1 MELLYLTQQ
10 KSNMIIKKILITLS
24 FLFSTMMVLGQGFS
38 YTFTDPCTFKSKEIF
53 INNPNGSVALIYSG
67 QIQSFTQTQLLS
79 GDLETWINK
88 VNSMNPAGAGP
99 CSGVGLALNTSLN
112 AMIAANNIAILT
124 TVMSSMSDISS
135 LGGGL
140 NIGGII
146 EAEEKSNSSD
156 NKKNSNQGQNSSGGN
171 GQSTN
176 GTTNGTTNESS
187 NQTTTPNGGSEGS
200 NTNSQGTNSQST
212 NGTTNGNSNQD
223 GGSNGNNSQ
232 GSNEQSTTEGGGQ
245 NTSNSG
251 SSTINNQ
258 TQNNGT
264 TNNDGGG
271 SSSSESNQ
279 TNSQS
284 QGNNETNS
292 NTEGSNSGEGGTT
305 TTEGGGTSG
314 SGNSTQGGSTTTK
327 SSVEGNSESNNTTD
341 QKSDSEKINDANK
354 SSSANSAQ
362 VKSKVS
368 SLKKGGLMMTGDI
381 VTISSVSGL
390 EKPQLKVN
398 MSIIKSNTKGT
409 FAKGMLLNFTSSIN
423 NSCLTLFS
431 AYKYKKSTTI
441 LANSSMLNFDK
452 DLFNT
457 TSLMESYKLW
467 KITSTVGIN
476 YTRGNLGESKFTS
489 LSALGGVL
497 TNFKVTKKMG
507 TTMMFVMVYSPYVY
521 YYEGLWYESGML
533 AVPFMS
539 VDYKL
544 TKKFKFNISF
554 SGVQQ
559 IKSDAINYQILLGA
573 QALL

>member
-10 KSNMIIKKILITLS
+10 KSNMTIKKILITLS

-176 GTTNGTTNESS
+176 GTTNEGS

-200 NTNSQGTNSQST
+200 NNNSQGTNSQST

-544 TKKFKFNISF
+544 TKKFKLNVSF

-573 QALL
+573 KALL

>member
-10 KSNMIIKKILITLS
+10 KSNMSIKKILITLS

-67 QIQSFTQTQLLS
+67 QIQSFTQAQLLS

-88 VNSMNPAGAGP
+88 VNSMNPAGTGP

-171 GQSTN
+171 G
-176 GTTNGTTNESS
+176 
-187 NQTTTPNGGSEGS
+187 
-200 NTNSQGTNSQST
+200 QST

-314 SGNSTQGGSTTTK
+314 SGNSTQGGSTSTK

-354 SSSANSAQ
+354 TSSANSAQ
-362 VKSKVS
+362 VKSKVA
-368 SLKKGGLMMTGDI
+368 SLKKGSLMMTGDI

-398 MSIIKSNTKGT
+398 MSIIKSNTKST
-409 FAKGMLLNFTSSIN
+409 FAKGILLNFTSSIN
-423 NSCLTLFS
+423 NSCLTLFA

-544 TKKFKFNISF
+544 TKKFKLNVSF

-573 QALL
+573 KALL

>member
-1 MELLYLTQQ
+1 MGLFYLTQQ
-10 KSNMIIKKILITLS
+10 KSNVSIKKILIILS
-24 FLFSTMMVLGQGFS
+24 FLFSTMTVLGQGFS

-112 AMIAANNIAILT
+112 AIIAANNIAILT

-156 NKKNSNQGQNSSGGN
+156 NKKKSNQGQNSSGGN

-176 GTTNGTTNESS
+176 GT
-187 NQTTTPNGGSEGS
+187 
-200 NTNSQGTNSQST
+200 T

-271 SSSSESNQ
+271 SNSSESNQ

-314 SGNSTQGGSTTTK
+314 SGNSTQGGSTSTK

-354 SSSANSAQ
+354 TSSANSAQ
-362 VKSKVS
+362 VKSKVA

-398 MSIIKSNTKGT
+398 MSVIKSNTKGT

-467 KITSTVGIN
+467 KITSTVGVN

-573 QALL
+573 KALL

>member
-10 KSNMIIKKILITLS
+10 KSNMTIKKILITLS

-88 VNSMNPAGAGP
+88 VNSINPAGAGP

-176 GTTNGTTNESS
+176 GTTNEGS

-200 NTNSQGTNSQST
+200 NNNSQGTNSQST

-544 TKKFKFNISF
+544 TKKFKLNVSF

-573 QALL
+573 KALL

>member
-1 MELLYLTQQ
+1 MRYL
-10 KSNMIIKKILITLS
+10 
-24 FLFSTMMVLGQGFS
+24 
-38 YTFTDPCTFKSKEIF
+38 
-53 INNPNGSVALIYSG
+53 
-67 QIQSFTQTQLLS
+67 
-79 GDLETWINK
+79 W
-88 VNSMNPAGAGP
+88 
-99 CSGVGLALNTSLN
+99 
-112 AMIAANNIAILT
+112 
-124 TVMSSMSDISS
+124 
-135 LGGGL
+135 
-140 NIGGII
+140 
-146 EAEEKSNSSD
+146 
-156 NKKNSNQGQNSSGGN
+156 
-171 GQSTN
+171 
-176 GTTNGTTNESS
+176 
-187 NQTTTPNGGSEGS
+187 
-200 NTNSQGTNSQST
+200 
-212 NGTTNGNSNQD
+212 
-223 GGSNGNNSQ
+223 
-232 GSNEQSTTEGGGQ
+232 
-245 NTSNSG
+245 
-251 SSTINNQ
+251 
-258 TQNNGT
+258 
-264 TNNDGGG
+264 
-271 SSSSESNQ
+271 
-279 TNSQS
+279 
-284 QGNNETNS
+284 
-292 NTEGSNSGEGGTT
+292 
-305 TTEGGGTSG
+305 GGTSG

-544 TKKFKFNISF
+544 TKKFKLNVSF

-573 QALL
+573 KALL

>member
-176 GTTNGTTNESS
+176 GTTNEGS

-200 NTNSQGTNSQST
+200 NNNSQGTNSQST

-232 GSNEQSTTEGGGQ
+232 GSNKQSTTEGGGQ

-341 QKSDSEKINDANK
+341 QKSDSKKINDANK

-544 TKKFKFNISF
+544 TKKFKLNVSF

-573 QALL
+573 KALL

>member
-10 KSNMIIKKILITLS
+10 KSNMTIKKILITLS

-88 VNSMNPAGAGP
+88 VNSINPAGAGP

-176 GTTNGTTNESS
+176 GTTNEGS

-200 NTNSQGTNSQST
+200 NNNSQGTNSQST

-573 QALL
+573 KALL